1 MTFKERLYGEE
12 SPREDDKLTVRSSV
26 RARKI
31 SSVSS
36 RRKFNNIKFV
46 YIVDGLYPFSTPD
59 FRQEYFSGE
68 IFPIS
73 NVENRKRMVF

>member
-36 RRKFNNIKFV
+36 RRMFNSIKIV
-46 YIVDGLYPFSTPD
+46 YTVDGLYLFVLLAFVRRTLVGNFS
-59 FRQEYFSGE
+59 
-68 IFPIS
+68 IS
-73 NVENRKRMVF
+73 NVKNRKRMVI